1 MMMQKL
7 GKVTIL
13 GGTGF
18 IGSQLAI
25 KLSKLSSNIDVLTR
39 NAESNQSLKM
49 IPNLEI
55 RQIDVTDERNLNL
68 CFKDSDLV
76 INTIGILN
84 EFDEDN
90 TFDNIHYELTK
101 KLTKAL
107 NANNIKRYLHISSLN
122 ANPDAPSKYLKSKG
136 LAENH
141 IEDNL
146 REFCN
151 YTIFRPSIVFGEKD
165 SFFNKFSTLLKI
177 LPIFPL
183 ACPESKFMPIYVND
197 LTEFMIDC
205 ILNRETFNKKIDAT
219 GPREYTFRQLID
231 LTLKS
236 LQIKRLII
244 PLNYTLSKLQAQ
256 VFQRLPGKLFTV
268 DNFKSL
274 QIDSVSST
282 GFKGSSLVEN
292 IVPRYL
298 NASYSQRHFEKL
310 RKKSGRK

>member
-1 MMMQKL
+1 MQNI

-25 KLSKLSSNIDVLTR
+25 KLSKLANKIDVLTR
-39 NAESNQSLKM
+39 NSESNQDLKI

-55 RQIDVTDERNLNL
+55 RQIDVTDERSLKQ
-68 CFKDSDLV
+68 CFKDSDLI

-84 EFDEDN
+84 EFDIDN
-90 TFDNIHYELTK
+90 TFENIHYGLTK
-101 KLTKAL
+101 KISNAI
-107 NANNIKRYLHISSLN
+107 NANNVKRYLHISSLN
-122 ANPDAPSKYLKSKG
+122 ANPEAPSKYLQTKG
-136 LAENH
+136 LAEDH

-146 REFCN
+146 NQYCN

-165 SFFNKFSTLLKI
+165 SFFNKFSMLLKI

-183 ACPESKFMPIYVND
+183 ACPNSKFMPIYVND
-197 LTEFMIDC
+197 LTDFMIDC
-205 ILNRETFNKKIDAT
+205 ILDSETFKKKIDVT
-219 GPREYTFRQLID
+219 GPREYTFHQLID
-231 LTLKS
+231 LTIKS
-236 LQIKRLII
+236 LKIRRLII

-256 VFQRLPGKLFTV
+256 VFQILPGKLFTI

-274 QIDSVSST
+274 QINSVSSS
-282 GFKGSSLVEN
+282 GFKGSSLIED
-292 IVPRYL
+292 IIPRYL
-298 NASYSQRHFEKL
+298 NVSYSQRRFEKL